1 MINTHKAKKSLGQN
15 FLKDNNIIDKII
27 QQAQILKDD
36 HVIEIGPGLGA
47 LTKRILPIIG
57 KLDAIEYDKDVI
69 PILKETCKGLGEVKI
84 YNQDILKFDLS
95 KVLTNQVKK
104 SKIIGNLPYN
114 ISSPLIFKLLEYSD
128 YIKDMHFMLQKEV
141 VQRMCS
147 RPGQKSYGRLSIMLQ
162 YFCQTE
168 ELFLVPPTAFT
179 PEPKVDSQIIR
190 LIPYKEKPFI
200 ADNYTLFSEVVK
212 AAFSQRRKTLR
223 NTLKNY
229 IDASKLIDIGINP
242 ALRAEQI
249 PIEQFVLLSNEI
261 EKHKS

>member
-114 ISSPLIFKLLEYSD
+114 ISSKDKSIIF
-128 YIKDMHFMLQKEV
+128 
-141 VQRMCS
+141 
-147 RPGQKSYGRLSIMLQ
+147 
-162 YFCQTE
+162 
-168 ELFLVPPTAFT
+168 
-179 PEPKVDSQIIR
+179 
-190 LIPYKEKPFI
+190 
-200 ADNYTLFSEVVK
+200 
-212 AAFSQRRKTLR
+212 
-223 NTLKNY
+223 
-229 IDASKLIDIGINP
+229 
-242 ALRAEQI
+242 
-249 PIEQFVLLSNEI
+249 
-261 EKHKS
+261 